1 MEHHRALALPWVCA
15 GDFNEVLLAHEKEGG
30 LPRSEAAM
38 ESFRRVLEDCDLHD
52 LGYVGDAFT
61 WRYNHHSVGSY
72 TRECLDR
79 ALANMA

>member
-1 MEHHRALALPWVCA
+1 
-15 GDFNEVLLAHEKEGG
+15 
-30 LPRSEAAM
+30 M
-38 ESFRRVLEDCDLHD
+38 ESFRRVLKDCDLHD

-61 WRYNHHSVGSY
+61 WRYNHHVGSY